1 MEIIVFAPASSTIGG
16 SHAVRMSALAKIL
29 AESKHKIIF
38 FEELKSLKDYVNQ
51 VCKKT
56 FVIIDVPPDFDH
68 NLAFLYKKDLVR
80 IGYEYSGELEVDY
93 NIVPFVFKS
102 RHFKANKVLYRGLEY
117 LILRPEI
124 KLNSSKSNKQEIDV
138 VISLGAGNTLAK
150 AEEIRRKILKVH
162 EGFDIKIVLGKY
174 SIHTND
180 IEKYVT
186 IDPVDFFDIIKSAA
200 YIVTNSGTTLVEAIY
215 FQKKILAWP
224 QNELELEF
232 ALYLKQFY
240 EFELISEHTHKFNL
254 NTIIASKIRSNTT
267 MNKLDGEG
275 VQRVQKLIYGIVNA
289 EMDDLDVL

>member
-1 MEIIVFAPASSTIGG
+1 MEIIIFAPASSTIGG
-16 SHAVRMSALAKIL
+16 SHAIRMSALAKIL

-38 FEELKSLKDYVNQ
+38 FEELKNLKDYVNQ
-51 VCKKT
+51 VHKKT
-56 FVIIDVPPDFDH
+56 FVIIDVPPNFNH
-68 NLAFLYKKDLVR
+68 NLDFLYKNDLVR
-80 IGYEYSGELEVDY
+80 IGYEYSGELDVDY

-124 KLNSSKSNKQEIDV
+124 KLNSSKSLKQGIDV
-138 VISLGAGNTLAK
+138 VISLGAGNTLVK

-162 EGFDIKIVLGKY
+162 EDFNIKIVLGKY
-174 SIHTND
+174 STHTND
-180 IEKYVT
+180 TKKYVT

-215 FQKKILAWP
+215 LQKKILAWP
-224 QNELELEF
+224 QNGLELEF
-232 ALYLKQFY
+232 ALYLNQFY

-275 VQRVQKLIYGIVNA
+275 VQRVQNLIYGIVNS
-289 EMDDLDVL
+289 EMNNLDVL